1 MRGRAAGRSS
11 GADLPAPHPSPLPAS
26 GERGY
31 APAADWG
38 TQMPPTKFWA
48 EMSWRDFAAADM
60 AKTVA
65 VLPVAVIE
73 QHGPHLPVGTDAF
86 IGEGYLK
93 RAIARVPAD
102 WPVLFLPSQTI
113 GASDE
118 HAEYPG
124 TLTLPFETLVG
135 VLTAIGDGVARADC
149 RKLVLINS
157 HGGNVPAIDA
167 AALTLRARHAMLCV
181 HASWRR
187 LGYPD
192 GLFTER
198 ERVYGVH
205 GGDAETSLTLAFRPD
220 AVKMDRARDFASAG
234 EGMAAEFKRL
244 RAAQSLGFAWM
255 ASDLN
260 PEGAVGEA
268 ASATAAKGEAAA
280 DHGADAFVEL
290 IRDVIAFDLARLA
303 GGPLG

>member
-1 MRGRAAGRSS
+1 
-11 GADLPAPHPSPLPAS
+11 
-26 GERGY
+26 
-31 APAADWG
+31 
-38 TQMPPTKFWA
+38 
-48 EMSWRDFAAADM
+48 MSWRDFAAADM

-65 VLPVAVIE
+65 VLPVAAIE
-73 QHGPHLPVGTDAF
+73 QHGPHLPVGVDAF

-93 RAIARVPAD
+93 RTIARLPAD

-135 VLTAIGDGVARADC
+135 VLTAIGDGVARAGC
-149 RKLVLINS
+149 RKLVFVNS
-157 HGGNVPAIDA
+157 HGGNAPAIDA
-167 AALTLRARHAMLCV
+167 AALRLRARHTMLCV

-192 GLFTER
+192 GLFSER

-220 AVKMDRARDFASAG
+220 TAKMDRARDFASAG
-234 EGMAAEFKRL
+234 EAMAAEFRRL
-244 RAAQSLGFAWM
+244 RAAQQLGFAWM

-260 PEGAVGEA
+260 PEGVVGEA

-303 GGPLG
+303 SGPLG

>member
-1 MRGRAAGRSS
+1 
-11 GADLPAPHPSPLPAS
+11 
-26 GERGY
+26 
-31 APAADWG
+31 
-38 TQMPPTKFWA
+38 MPPTRFWA

-60 AKTVA
+60 TKTVA
-65 VLPVAVIE
+65 VLPLAAIE
-73 QHGPHLPVGTDAF
+73 QHGPHLPVGADAF
-86 IGEGYLK
+86 IGEGYLQ
-93 RAIARVPAD
+93 RAMARLPAD
-102 WPVLFLPSQTI
+102 WPALFLPPQTI

-124 TLTLPFETLVG
+124 TLTLPFATLVD
-135 VLTAIGDGVARADC
+135 VLTAIGDGVARAGC
-149 RKLVLINS
+149 RKLVFINS

-192 GLFTER
+192 GLFSER

-205 GGDAETSLTLAFRPD
+205 GGDVETSLTLAFRPD

-234 EGMAAEFKRL
+234 EATAAEFKRL
-244 RAAQSLGFAWM
+244 RAAQPLGFAWM

-268 ASATAAKGEAAA
+268 ASASVAKGEAAA

-290 IRDVIAFDLARLA
+290 LGDVIAFDLARLVR
-303 GGPLG
+303 GPLG

>member
-1 MRGRAAGRSS
+1 
-11 GADLPAPHPSPLPAS
+11 
-26 GERGY
+26 
-31 APAADWG
+31 
-38 TQMPPTKFWA
+38 
-48 EMSWRDFAAADM
+48 MSWRDFAAADM
-60 AKTVA
+60 ARMVA
-65 VLPVAVIE
+65 VLAVAAVE

-86 IGEGYLK
+86 IGEGYLQH
-93 RAIARVPAD
+93 AIDRLPAD
-102 WPVLFLPSQTI
+102 WPVLFLPPQTI

-118 HAEYPG
+118 HSEYPG

-135 VLTAIGDGVARADC
+135 VLSAIGDGVARAGC
-149 RKLVLINS
+149 RKLVFINA

-192 GLFTER
+192 GLFSER
-198 ERVYGVH
+198 ERAYGVH
-205 GGDAETSLTLAFRPD
+205 GGDVETSLTLAFRPD
-220 AVKMDRARDFASAG
+220 SVRMDHARDFASAG
-234 EGMAAEFKRL
+234 EAMAAEFKRL

-260 PEGAVGEA
+260 AEGAVGEA

-280 DHGADAFVEL
+280 DYGADAFIEL
-290 IRDVIAFDLARLA
+290 LGDVVAFDLARLA
-303 GGPLG
+303 RGPLG

>member
-1 MRGRAAGRSS
+1 
-11 GADLPAPHPSPLPAS
+11 
-26 GERGY
+26 
-31 APAADWG
+31 
-38 TQMPPTKFWA
+38 
-48 EMSWRDFAAADM
+48 MSWRDFAAADM
-60 AKTVA
+60 ARTVA
-65 VLPVAVIE
+65 VLPVAAIE

-93 RAIARVPAD
+93 RAIARLPAD
-102 WPVLFLPSQTI
+102 WPVLFLPPQTI

-135 VLTAIGDGVARADC
+135 VLTAIGDGVARAGC
-149 RKLVLINS
+149 RKLVFINA
-157 HGGNVPAIDA
+157 HGGNAPAIDA
-167 AALTLRARHAMLCV
+167 AALALRARHAMLCV

-192 GLFTER
+192 GLFSER

-234 EGMAAEFKRL
+234 EAMAAEFKRL
-244 RAAQSLGFAWM
+244 RGAQQTRLRL
-255 ASDLN
+255 D
-260 PEGAVGEA
+260 GERPQSGGRRRRSRIGDGGQGRGRRRPRRRRLRRA
-268 ASATAAKGEAAA
+268 AS
-280 DHGADAFVEL
+280 
-290 IRDVIAFDLARLA
+290 RDVIAFDLARLA
-303 GGPLG
+303 DGPLG

>member
-1 MRGRAAGRSS
+1 
-11 GADLPAPHPSPLPAS
+11 
-26 GERGY
+26 
-31 APAADWG
+31 
-38 TQMPPTKFWA
+38 
-48 EMSWRDFAAADM
+48 MSWRDFAAADM

-65 VLPVAVIE
+65 VLPLAAIE

-86 IGEGYLK
+86 IGEGYLQ
-93 RAIARVPAD
+93 RAIVRVPAD
-102 WPVLFLPSQTI
+102 WPVLLLPPQTI

-135 VLTAIGDGVARADC
+135 VLTAIGEGVARAGC
-149 RKLVLINS
+149 RKLVFINA

-167 AALTLRARHAMLCV
+167 AALRLRARCKMLCV

-192 GLFTER
+192 GLFSER

-205 GGDAETSLTLAFRPD
+205 GGDVETSLTLAFRPD
-220 AVKMDRARDFASAG
+220 SVAIDRVRDFASAG
-234 EGMAAEFKRL
+234 EAMAAEFKRL

-255 ASDLN
+255 VSDLN
-260 PEGAVGEA
+260 IEGAVGEA
-268 ASATAAKGEAAA
+268 ASASVAKGEAAA
-280 DHGADAFVEL
+280 DHGADAFIEL
-290 IRDVIAFDLARLA
+290 LRDVVAFDLARLA
-303 GGPLG
+303 SGPLG

>member
-1 MRGRAAGRSS
+1 
-11 GADLPAPHPSPLPAS
+11 
-26 GERGY
+26 
-31 APAADWG
+31 
-38 TQMPPTKFWA
+38 MPPTKFWA

-65 VLPVAVIE
+65 VLPVAAIE
-73 QHGPHLPVGTDAF
+73 QHGPHLPVGADAF

-102 WPVLFLPSQTI
+102 WPALFLPPQTI

-135 VLTAIGDGVARADC
+135 VLTAIGDGVARAGC
-149 RKLVLINS
+149 RKLVFINS

-167 AALTLRARHAMLCV
+167 AALRLRARHAMLCV

-192 GLFTER
+192 GLFSER

-205 GGDAETSLTLAFRPD
+205 GGDVETSLTLAFRPD
-220 AVKMDRARDFASAG
+220 TAKMDRARDFASAG
-234 EGMAAEFKRL
+234 EAMAADFKRL
-244 RAAQSLGFAWM
+244 RVAAVARLRLDGERPQSRRRDRR
-255 ASDLN
+255 SR
-260 PEGAVGEA
+260 VGDRPPRA
-268 ASATAAKGEAAA
+268 RPPPTTAPTPSSSSSATSSPSISRGSAAA
-280 DHGADAFVEL
+280 RSAD
-290 IRDVIAFDLARLA
+290 RRWARRPTTTSA
-303 GGPLG
+303 R

>member
-1 MRGRAAGRSS
+1 
-11 GADLPAPHPSPLPAS
+11 
-26 GERGY
+26 
-31 APAADWG
+31 
-38 TQMPPTKFWA
+38 MPPTKFWA
-48 EMSWRDFAAADM
+48 DMSWRDFAAADM
-60 AKTVA
+60 ARTVA
-65 VLPVAVIE
+65 VLPLAAIE

-86 IGEGYLK
+86 IGEGYLE
-93 RAIARVPAD
+93 RAIARMPAD
-102 WPVLFLPSQTI
+102 WPVLFLPPQTI

-124 TLTLPFETLVG
+124 TLTLPLTTLVET
-135 VLTAIGDGVARADC
+135 LTAIGEGVARAGC
-149 RKLVLINS
+149 RKLVFINA

-167 AALTLRARHAMLCV
+167 AALRLRARHAMLCV

-192 GLFTER
+192 GLFSER

-220 AVKMDRARDFASAG
+220 TVKAERARDFASAG
-234 EGMAAEFKRL
+234 EAMAAEFKRL
-244 RAAQSLGFAWM
+244 RGAQQLGFAWM

-260 PEGAVGEA
+260 PDGAVGEA

-290 IRDVIAFDLARLA
+290 LGDVIAFDLARLA
-303 GGPLG
+303 AGPLG

>member
-1 MRGRAAGRSS
+1 
-11 GADLPAPHPSPLPAS
+11 
-26 GERGY
+26 
-31 APAADWG
+31 
-38 TQMPPTKFWA
+38 MPPTKFWA
-48 EMSWRDFAAADM
+48 EMSWRDFAATDM

-65 VLPVAVIE
+65 VAPVAAIE

-86 IGEGYLK
+86 IGEGYLQ

-102 WPVLFLPSQTI
+102 WPVLFLPPQTI

-135 VLTAIGDGVARADC
+135 VLTAIGAGVARAGC
-149 RKLVLINS
+149 RKLVFINS
-157 HGGNVPAIDA
+157 HGGTVPAIDA

-187 LGYPD
+187 LGFPE
-192 GLFTER
+192 GLFSER

-234 EGMAAEFKRL
+234 EAMAVEFKRL
-244 RAAQSLGFAWM
+244 RGAQQLGFAWM

-268 ASATAAKGEAAA
+268 ASATAVKGEAAA

-290 IRDVIAFDLARLA
+290 IRDVVAFDLARLA
-303 GGPLG
+303 SGPLG

>member
-1 MRGRAAGRSS
+1 
-11 GADLPAPHPSPLPAS
+11 
-26 GERGY
+26 
-31 APAADWG
+31 
-38 TQMPPTKFWA
+38 
-48 EMSWRDFAAADM
+48 MSWRDFAAADM
-60 AKTVA
+60 TKTVA
-65 VLPVAVIE
+65 VLPLAAIE
-73 QHGPHLPVGTDAF
+73 QHGPHLPVGADAF
-86 IGEGYLK
+86 IGEGYLQ
-93 RAIARVPAD
+93 RAMARLPAD
-102 WPVLFLPSQTI
+102 WPALFLPPQTI

-124 TLTLPFETLVG
+124 TLTLPFATLVD
-135 VLTAIGDGVARADC
+135 VLTAIGDGVARAGC
-149 RKLVLINS
+149 RKLVFINS

-192 GLFTER
+192 GLFSER

-205 GGDAETSLTLAFRPD
+205 GGDVETSLTLAFRPD

-234 EGMAAEFKRL
+234 EATAAEFKRL
-244 RAAQSLGFAWM
+244 RAAQPLGFAWM

-268 ASATAAKGEAAA
+268 ASASVAKGEAAA

-290 IRDVIAFDLARLA
+290 LGDVIAFDLARLVR
-303 GGPLG
+303 GPLG

>member
-1 MRGRAAGRSS
+1 
-11 GADLPAPHPSPLPAS
+11 
-26 GERGY
+26 
-31 APAADWG
+31 
-38 TQMPPTKFWA
+38 
-48 EMSWRDFAAADM
+48 
-60 AKTVA
+60 
-65 VLPVAVIE
+65 
-73 QHGPHLPVGTDAF
+73 
-86 IGEGYLK
+86 
-93 RAIARVPAD
+93 
-102 WPVLFLPSQTI
+102 
-113 GASDE
+113 
-118 HAEYPG
+118 
-124 TLTLPFETLVG
+124 
-135 VLTAIGDGVARADC
+135 
-149 RKLVLINS
+149 
-157 HGGNVPAIDA
+157 
-167 AALTLRARHAMLCV
+167 MLCV

-192 GLFTER
+192 GLFSER

-220 AVKMDRARDFASAG
+220 AVKIDRARDFASAG
-234 EGMAAEFKRL
+234 EGMPAEFKRL

-303 GGPLG
+303 SGPLG

>member
-1 MRGRAAGRSS
+1 
-11 GADLPAPHPSPLPAS
+11 
-26 GERGY
+26 
-31 APAADWG
+31 
-38 TQMPPTKFWA
+38 MPPTRFWA

-60 AKTVA
+60 AGTVA
-65 VLPVAVIE
+65 ALPLAAIE

-86 IGEGYLK
+86 IGEGYLQ
-93 RAIARVPAD
+93 RAIARLPVG
-102 WPVLFLPSQTI
+102 WPVLFLPPQTI

-124 TLTLPFETLVG
+124 TLTLPFATLVD
-135 VLTAIGDGVARADC
+135 VLTAIGDGVARAGC
-149 RKLVLINS
+149 RKLVFINS

-167 AALTLRARHAMLCV
+167 AALSLRARHAMLCV

-192 GLFTER
+192 GLFSER

-234 EGMAAEFKRL
+234 EATAAEFKRL
-244 RAAQSLGFAWM
+244 RAAQQLGFAWM

-260 PEGAVGEA
+260 SDGAVGEA

-290 IRDVIAFDLARLA
+290 IGDVIAFDLARLA
-303 GGPLG
+303 NGPLG